1 MFLAQDEPFLT
12 GTQWI
17 LIILLVALIAA
28 FVVIR
33 KKQNRG

>member
-1 MFLAQDEPFLT
+1 MLLAQIIE
-12 GTQWI
+12 GYQWI

-33 KKQNRG
+33 KKQNKG

>member
-1 MFLAQDEPFLT
+1 MLLAQIIE
-12 GTQWI
+12 GYQWV

-33 KKQNRG
+33 KKQNK